1 MLTHIFYRLTSF
13 SHRLSLL
20 MLGTLH
26 TALLVEMQSLWMR
39 PMVLMHLGL
48 FLLWQPL
55 WRGESKLRLSS
66 ASLII
71 AMSLIAMFLLN
82 WWLLA
87 FWVSVLFAL
96 VGGRVFA
103 FHAPRQRLY
112 YLLMMSYLLAI
123 LVLDIVPHLF
133 ALSDVGDT
141 TGILM
146 SLGLPFLLLVMAFI
160 PVERD
165 KAKVQQA
172 VDFIYIL
179 LLFTLLTLLILGSLA
194 FMTLGQVTYLEALLD
209 TLFIIALA
217 LFILGGLW
225 NPHMGF
231 SGLQTGFSR
240 YVLSI
245 GTPLEIWLERLA
257 GVAQHEQSPEIF
269 LARATEYLIEMPWIS
284 GLSWV
289 SNRGHGT
296 LGESSQHRVELSDE
310 DLNLVLFTRQ
320 AISPTMLLHM
330 RLLVQVLG
338 HFYQAKRHEQ
348 RLNEITRQQ
357 AIYETGSRLTHDL
370 KNMLQSLF
378 ALTSVAQHQPE
389 KAQPVLQRQL
399 PVLTQRIELLL
410 TKLKNPQK
418 EMDES
423 GEQPLENWWQAL
435 RQRHQHRDIE
445 WRLIDESTG
454 EDNVVGRVGASAP
467 YGHGLPLAD
476 EPAMRN
482 QGVVGR
488 ASARHVGLKPD
499 LRSNGQSGTKTIP
512 VALFDSV
519 ADNLIDNA
527 TNKQLR
533 EPGIAVTVTLHVEPF
548 SLEVRDTG
556 SAIPD
561 GIARQLMNNIVPSED
576 GLGIGLYQIARRAAQ
591 SGYRL
596 ELGENGEGRV
606 TFRLVGAEQ

>member
-1 MLTHIFYRLTSF
+1 MLTRIFGRLAS
-13 SHRLSLL
+13 SSRWLSLL
-20 MLGTLH
+20 MLVTLH
-26 TALLVEMQSLWMR
+26 TTLLLGIQSLWMR
-39 PMVLMHLGL
+39 PLVLMHLGL

-55 WRGESKLRLSS
+55 WRGESKLSLSS
-66 ASLII
+66 AALII

-112 YLLMMSYLLAI
+112 YLLVMAYLLAI
-123 LVLDIVPHLF
+123 LVLDIAPHLF
-133 ALSDVGDT
+133 VLPDAGDT

-146 SLGLPFLLLVMAFI
+146 GLGLPFLLLVMAFI
-160 PVERD
+160 PVEPD
-165 KAKVQQA
+165 KAQAKQA

-194 FMTLGQVTYLEALLD
+194 FMTLGQVTYLEALLR

-257 GVAQHEQSPEIF
+257 GVAQHEQNPEIF

-284 GLSWV
+284 GLSWI

-296 LGESSQHRVELSDE
+296 LGASSQHRVELSDE

-330 RLLVQVLG
+330 RLLVQLLG
-338 HFYQAKRHEQ
+338 HFYQAKRREQ
-348 RLNEITRQQ
+348 RLNEIARQQ
-357 AIYETGSRLTHDL
+357 AVYETGSRLTHDL

-399 PVLTQRIELLL
+399 PVLAQRIELLL

-418 EMDES
+418 QEDES

-435 RQRHQHRDIE
+435 RQRHQHRDIV
-445 WRLIDESTG
+445 WICDG
-454 EDNVVGRVGASAP
+454 EMG
-467 YGHGLPLAD
+467 
-476 EPAMRN
+476 
-482 QGVVGR
+482 
-488 ASARHVGLKPD
+488 
-499 LRSNGQSGTKTIP
+499 SGKTIP
-512 VALFDSV
+512 VALFDSI

-527 TNKQLR
+527 SNKQLR
-533 EPGIAVTVTLHVEPF
+533 EPGIAVTVALHVEPF
-548 SLEVRDTG
+548 SLEVGDTG

-591 SGYRL
+591 SDYRL
-596 ELGENGEGRV
+596 ELGENRENRV
-606 TFRLVGAEQ
+606 IFRLVRAEQ

>member
-1 MLTHIFYRLTSF
+1 MLTRIFGGLASSSRW
-13 SHRLSLL
+13 LSLL
-20 MLGTLH
+20 MLVTLH
-26 TALLVEMQSLWMR
+26 ATLLLGIQSLWMR
-39 PMVLMHLGL
+39 PLVLMHLGL

-55 WRGESKLRLSS
+55 WRGESKLSLSS
-66 ASLII
+66 AAFII
-71 AMSLIAMFLLN
+71 AISLAAMFVLN

-87 FWVSVLFAL
+87 FWVTVLFAL

-112 YLLMMSYLLAI
+112 YLLVMAYLLAI
-123 LVLDIVPHLF
+123 LVLDIAPRLF
-133 ALSDVGDT
+133 VLLDAGDA

-146 SLGLPFLLLVMAFI
+146 GLGLPFLLLVMALI
-160 PVERD
+160 PVEPD
-165 KAKVQQA
+165 KAQAKQA

-194 FMTLGQVTYLEALLD
+194 FMTLGRVAYLEALLD

-257 GVAQHEQSPEIF
+257 RVAQHEQNPEIF
-269 LARATEYLIEMPWIS
+269 LAHATEYLIEMPWIS

-296 LGESSQHRVELSDE
+296 LGASSEHRVELSDE

-399 PVLTQRIELLL
+399 PVLAQRIELLL

-418 EMDES
+418 QEDES
-423 GEQPLENWWQAL
+423 GEQPLENWWQTL

-445 WRLIDESTG
+445 WVCDGEMES
-454 EDNVVGRVGASAP
+454 S
-467 YGHGLPLAD
+467 
-476 EPAMRN
+476 
-482 QGVVGR
+482 
-488 ASARHVGLKPD
+488 
-499 LRSNGQSGTKTIP
+499 KTIP

-527 TNKQLR
+527 SNKQLR

-556 SAIPD
+556 SAIPG

-596 ELGENGEGRV
+596 ELGENREGRV

>member
-1 MLTHIFYRLTSF
+1 MLTRIFGRLAS
-13 SHRLSLL
+13 SSRWLSLL
-20 MLGTLH
+20 MLVTLH
-26 TALLVEMQSLWMR
+26 ATLLLGIQSLWMR
-39 PMVLMHLGL
+39 PLMLMHLGL

-55 WRGESKLRLSS
+55 WRGESKLSLSS
-66 ASLII
+66 AALII

-112 YLLMMSYLLAI
+112 YLLVMAYLLAI
-123 LVLDIVPHLF
+123 LVLDIAPRLF
-133 ALSDVGDT
+133 VLPDAGDT

-146 SLGLPFLLLVMAFI
+146 GLGLPFLLLVMAFI
-160 PVERD
+160 PVEPD
-165 KAKVQQA
+165 KAQAKQA

-194 FMTLGQVTYLEALLD
+194 FMTLGQVTYLEALLR

-257 GVAQHEQSPEIF
+257 GVAQHEQNPEIF
-269 LARATEYLIEMPWIS
+269 LAHATEYLIEMPWIS
-284 GLSWV
+284 GLSWI

-296 LGESSQHRVELSDE
+296 LGASSQYRVELSDE

-330 RLLVQVLG
+330 RLLVQLLG
-338 HFYQAKRHEQ
+338 HFYQAKRREQ
-348 RLNEITRQQ
+348 RLNEIARQQ
-357 AIYETGSRLTHDL
+357 AVYETGSRLTHDL

-378 ALTSVAQHQPE
+378 ALTSAAQHQPE

-399 PVLTQRIELLL
+399 PVLAQRIELLL

-418 EMDES
+418 QEDES
-423 GEQPLENWWQAL
+423 GEQPLENWWQTL

-445 WRLIDESTG
+445 WRLIDERSELVALTPSLSPR
-454 EDNVVGRVGASAP
+454 EREKE
-467 YGHGLPLAD
+467 LAQ
-476 EPAMRN
+476 E
-482 QGVVGR
+482 
-488 ASARHVGLKPD
+488 
-499 LRSNGQSGTKTIP
+499 KTIP

-527 TNKQLR
+527 SNKQLR

-548 SLEVRDTG
+548 SLEVGDTG

-596 ELGENGEGRV
+596 ELGENHAGNVRFEMKRV
-606 TFRLVGAEQ
+606 